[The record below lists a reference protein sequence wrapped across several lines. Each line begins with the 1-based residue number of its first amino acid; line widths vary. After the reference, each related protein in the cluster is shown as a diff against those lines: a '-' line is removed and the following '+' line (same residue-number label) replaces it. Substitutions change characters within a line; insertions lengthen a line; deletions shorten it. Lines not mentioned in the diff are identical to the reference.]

1 MTDLTSIPNIGP
13 ATAQALREAGVAD
26 AETLRAMGAHD
37 AYAAMLRA
45 GTRPHFIWYYVL
57 HMSLQGRP
65 WNDCRGPE
73 KAALRARFDALVK
86 ATRAGGM
93 TPIEAALREIGLI
106 APQSRS

>member
-1 MTDLTSIPNIGP
+1 MTDLTEIPNIGP
-13 ATAQALREAGVAD
+13 ATAQALRAAGVAD
-26 AETLRAMGAHD
+26 AETLRAMGAHN

-65 WNDCRGPE
+65 WNDCHGPE
-73 KAALRARFDALVK
+73 KTELRRRFDALV
-86 ATRAGGM
+86 AEVRGGGEL

-106 APQSRS
+106 ARG